1 MADKL
6 THMTQD
12 GRASMVDVG
21 GKENTRRVARAG
33 CVVRLASQTLELL
46 VTGDLPK
53 GEALGTARIAGIQ
66 AAKRTFE
73 FIPLC
78 HPLLL
83 SYVDVDFEVDRE
95 ASAVKVSSEVR
106 TTGNTGVEMEALV
119 ACQMAALTLYDMCK
133 AVQKDITI
141 DECRLLYK
149 SGGKSGTYEGR

>member
-33 CVVRLASQTLELL
+33 CVVRLASQTLKLL